1 MRLTVLALAML
12 PVTAFA
18 QETTLP
24 APTEPVAQSQGCPV
38 GMAWDDAAGACAA
51 AANASSPLKSMGGQS
66 GCSHN
71 ATREITS

>member
-24 APTEPVAQSQGCPV
+24 APTEPVAH
-38 GMAWDDAAGACAA
+38 AAGACAEVA
-51 AANASSPLKSMGGQS
+51 GATSPMKDVGGHS
-66 GCSHN
+66 GCSYG
-71 ATREITS
+71 AAREVTS